1 MLAAISCGRT
11 PPPAP
16 AGGTEPAPAS
26 SVPEA
31 PPPAPVQTAP
41 RLVVLGDSLTA
52 GLGLQQNEAYPVLLG
67 KKLKE
72 KGYDW
77 EVVNAGV
84 SGDTSGDGR
93 QRVGWALE
101 GDVRILIV
109 ALGANDGL
117 RGLPAGQLKEN
128 LQTII
133 DRGRQRGIPVLLV
146 GMEAPPN
153 YGDRYTKEF
162 RDVYADLARRNKV
175 EFVPFLLEGVAGVS
189 RLNQS
194 DGIHPTSA
202 GAERI
207 ADHLWPTLEKMLKK

>member
-1 MLAAISCGRT
+1 
-11 PPPAP
+11 
-16 AGGTEPAPAS
+16 
-26 SVPEA
+26 
-31 PPPAPVQTAP
+31 
-41 RLVVLGDSLTA
+41 VVLGDSLTA

-72 KGYDW
+72 NGYDW

-101 GDVRILIV
+101 GDVRMLIV

-117 RGLPAGQLKEN
+117 RGLPVGQMKEN
-128 LQTII
+128 LQLII

-153 YGDRYTKEF
+153 YGDQYTKEF
-162 RDVYADLARRNKV
+162 REAYADLAHRNKV
-175 EFVPFLLEGVAGVS
+175 EFVPFLLEGVAGIP

-194 DGIHPTSA
+194 DGMHPTSV
-202 GAERI
+202 GAQRI